1 MVTITNL
8 GTSVVGYNDLNDIS
22 MSRTFGEMVMCGVS
36 MSRDIQV
43 NVGLTLAEITFF
55 FSLIYNN
62 RDSFQNV
69 RTPLEVDLGS
79 ITWLMFVE
87 MSLLQV
93 LWLSLGNPYP
103 VPVDY
108 QDSTGRICG

>member
-1 MVTITNL
+1 VVTITNL

-62 RDSFQNV
+62 RDS
-69 RTPLEVDLGS
+69 
-79 ITWLMFVE
+79 
-87 MSLLQV
+87 QV
-93 LWLSLGNPYP
+93 
-103 VPVDY
+103 
-108 QDSTGRICG
+108 STGGGLGINHLVNVCRNESTASPVVVLG